1 MFCVAFGSVLHVL
14 RGHRVRAASRG
25 GGRGE
30 MRRSKGRAG
39 EDRRKMKERG
49 VAKAHAASTFRKE
62 TDKNLKSKNKGAEM
76 WLAW

>member
-1 MFCVAFGSVLHVL
+1 
-14 RGHRVRAASRG
+14 
-25 GGRGE
+25 
-30 MRRSKGRAG
+30 
-39 EDRRKMKERG
+39 MKERG